1 MFCVAG
7 LGNPG
12 EEYRDTRHNLGFQVV
27 DTFAERLAVSIR
39 RQKYEA
45 LTVSAKAGRT
55 EVLIM
60 KPQTFMN
67 LCARSIKAACR
78 ELGIADEDVVL
89 VYDDA
94 DLPLGRLRLRQGGGS
109 GGHRGVESVIEE
121 LGTAVFG
128 RLKIG
133 VGKPE
138 DSELSDYL
146 LSAFGEAEKALVR
159 KVAGVAADAL
169 SVALSV
175 GFSTAMNRF
184 NGVDFAGK
192 GGGSDGNNRRE

>member
-1 MFCVAG
+1 MYCIAG

-12 EEYRDTRHNLGFQVV
+12 EEYKDTRHNLGFQVV
-27 DTFAERLAVSIR
+27 DTFAERLSASIR
-39 RQKYEA
+39 RQRYEA
-45 LTVSAKAGRT
+45 LTVSAKSGRT

-67 LCARSIKAACR
+67 LCGRSVSAGCH
-78 ELGIADEDVVL
+78 ELGIAEENVVV

-121 LGTAVFG
+121 LGTKDFG
-128 RLKIG
+128 RVKVG
-133 VGKPE
+133 VGKPR

-146 LSAFGEAEKALVR
+146 LSDFDESEKALV
-159 KVAGVAADAL
+159 KKIAGVAADAL
-169 SVALSV
+169 SVALGA
-175 GFSTAMNRF
+175 GFVVAMNRF
-184 NGVDFAGK
+184 NSVDLGVK
-192 GGGSDGNNRRE
+192 GSDTGD